1 MTNCYLC
8 GKSPANHP
16 LKLKDTFTA
25 HSLAKTPS
33 SDKMCDRCEYSV
45 NLIAYYWN
53 ENKTGK
59 DKKEKG
65 DWSKIYSRNW
75 SWLYHGEKLIAPIF
89 NGEKEGFPIVSQLP
103 TRELIREWLIDPPT
117 PPFTIAIAESGQKH
131 ILFLAP
137 ESHSR
142 DMFPVQFELDTI
154 IVKRSEFTPLLANYE
169 SLMRLGAT
177 KTEITFGSY
186 KSQFL
191 LANLSAYQE
200 YDNFI
205 LPYRGSRL
213 LELIEYVAIKP
224 EKGSNPKEEK
234 QLGLF

>member
-8 GKSPANHP
+8 GKAPANNP

-25 HSLAKTPS
+25 HSLAKAPS

-53 ENKTGK
+53 ENKVGK
-59 DKKEKG
+59 GKKEKG

-75 SWLYHGEKLIAPIF
+75 SWLYQGGKLIAPIF
-89 NGEKEGFPIVSQLP
+89 DGKKDGVPVVSKLP
-103 TRELIREWLIDPPT
+103 TRELIREWLVNPPT

-131 ILFLAP
+131 ILFLAL
-137 ESHSR
+137 ESQSR
-142 DMFPVQFELDTI
+142 EVFPIQFELDTLYI
-154 IVKRSEFTPLLANYE
+154 KRKEFCLLLENYE
-169 SLMRLGAT
+169 ALMLLGAT
-177 KTEITFGSY
+177 KTEITSGQY

-191 LANLSAYQE
+191 LANLSTYQE
-200 YDNFI
+200 YDDVI

-224 EKGSNPKEEK
+224 EKEIKIKEEK
-234 QLGLF
+234 QLNLF